1 MEMSVEEQEQ
11 ETMQAMNE
19 AVGIV
24 EGKEQAT
31 LDLLLDM
38 LGQIQKD
45 EMLKKEAEAF
55 VQQVMEE
62 EQAESAEELRRAE
75 AAKAQTDAFEK
86 EWVERVRGKL
96 QVVQEEGQEGSV
108 SAVEVEVEVEKVI
121 TATSAAASKSS
132 VLSGWRAATDNG
144 NGAKNGKKAQIK
156 KQLEMD
162 DEWAHWAEDDDDHSP
177 TKQ

>member
-1 MEMSVEEQEQ
+1 MAMEMSVEEQEQEQ

-38 LGQIQKD
+38 LGRIQKD

-96 QVVQEEGQEGSV
+96 QVVQEQEGSV
-108 SAVEVEVEVEKVI
+108 AVEVEVEKV
-121 TATSAAASKSS
+121 TATSAASKSS
-132 VLSGWRAATDNG
+132 VLSGWRATDSG
-144 NGAKNGKKAQIK
+144 NGAKSGKKAQIK

>member
-1 MEMSVEEQEQ
+1 MAMEMSVEEQEQ

-38 LGQIQKD
+38 LGRIQKD

-62 EQAESAEELRRAE
+62 EQAESTEELRRAE

-96 QVVQEEGQEGSV
+96 QVVQEGQEGSV
-108 SAVEVEVEVEKVI
+108 AVEVEVEKV
-121 TATSAAASKSS
+121 TATSAASKSS

-144 NGAKNGKKAQIK
+144 NGAKYGKKAQIK

>member
-96 QVVQEEGQEGSV
+96 QVVQEGQEGWQKDGPCWGEGGEGSQGRE
-108 SAVEVEVEVEKVI
+108 AGECQP
-121 TATSAAASKSS
+121 
-132 VLSGWRAATDNG
+132 L
-144 NGAKNGKKAQIK
+144 
-156 KQLEMD
+156 
-162 DEWAHWAEDDDDHSP
+162 HSP
-177 TKQ
+177 HQFEIAREQEEAGEDRDH